1 MKSDL
6 KFPKVTGV
14 EVAAVKRQSHEPL
27 WDMYIINQ
35 NEFAL
40 KNVLISSRGYGR
52 NKNGE
57 TQKTSILRHLIEIL
71 EPASCTVIEPIQ
83 KEVLHL
89 TNEYWVSYY
98 VKNEIYDKKYIFLPD
113 SIQDKHLVP
122 VKGFDFKGVV
132 HK

>member
-14 EVAAVKRQSHEPL
+14 EVAAVKRVGMEKH
-27 WDMYIINQ
+27 WDMYLINQ

-52 NKNGE
+52 NEKGQS
-57 TQKTSILRHLIEIL
+57 QKTSILRHMIEIL
-71 EPASCTVIEPIQ
+71 EPATCTVIEPIQ

-98 VKNEIYDKKYIFLPD
+98 VGNEIYDKKYIFLPD
-113 SIQDKHLVP
+113 SIQDKHLIP
-122 VKGFDFKGVV
+122 ISGFNFKGVV